1 MQGCHEPNLAA
12 ENFRGSIF
20 EGRFLECRFSR
31 DDFSRVDF
39 SSVDRDKGPLSKGR
53 LRSKG
58 PLSKVHMRP
67 VVLCSTPGGSNECRS
82 CQPDRRPPLR
92 ACGAQC
98 APRDEEAL
106 KRKAE
111 TRRDAAKNLDDAHKP
126 RTANHR
132 EGPPC
137 HEGGGGGR
145 HGGRLQAVQ
154 PASTAIIWMTRTNRE
169 LQTPRRT
176 TSVGNV
182 CCPSWRETTR
192 GFQIAQWSSY
202 QRNAAQR
209 KCIAA
214 CCQIN

>member
-1 MQGCHEPNLAA
+1 MVFCNRAPSRVIARRPKKSSFVAWPGAPGVEGAPFMRAGAPCIAGPLRVQGCHEPNLAA

-145 HGGRLQAVQ
+145 HGGRLPAIYCDNQQA
-154 PASTAIIWMTRTNRE
+154 
-169 LQTPRRT
+169 LQ
-176 TSVGNV
+176 
-182 CCPSWRETTR
+182 
-192 GFQIAQWSSY
+192 
-202 QRNAAQR
+202 
-209 KCIAA
+209 
-214 CCQIN
+214 